1 VRVHT
6 ISTQLDAIIAL
17 ALHLGLRR
25 SEIFRLSVNDL
36 HYENAYVVVRDQ
48 YRRASRRAI
57 DESGTLRR
65 PQLAQVPG
73 LRSVPITTDPG

>member
-1 VRVHT
+1 MRVHA

-36 HYENAYVVVRDQ
+36 HYENACVVVR
-48 YRRASRRAI
+48 
-57 DESGTLRR
+57 SGTGELRGVPWTSRAHFAVHNWLKCRDQLGADHDR
-65 PQLAQVPG
+65 PG
-73 LRSVPITTDPG
+73 